1 MYIKDK
7 AMTNQKP
14 STDNKTQELIGV
26 RTMPPPEGASD
37 VLRDAIGSN
46 SDLVLERLKQLGN
59 VPQNDA
65 EWLALVAADT
75 EAKVRGTGCYRPVCG
90 LC

>member
-1 MYIKDK
+1 
-7 AMTNQKP
+7 MTNQKP

-46 SDLVLERLKQLGN
+46 SDLVLERLKQFGN

-65 EWLALVAADT
+65 
-75 EAKVRGTGCYRPVCG
+75 
-90 LC
+90 